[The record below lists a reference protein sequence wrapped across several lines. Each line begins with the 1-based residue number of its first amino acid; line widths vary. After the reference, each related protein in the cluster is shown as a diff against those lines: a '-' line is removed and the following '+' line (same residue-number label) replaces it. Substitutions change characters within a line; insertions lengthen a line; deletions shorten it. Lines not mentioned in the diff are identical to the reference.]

1 MLLAT
6 FFIFCACWLHVR
18 AEIVSTKYG
27 DIEGLVTSYPNASGP
42 FKSVSK
48 FLGVPFSAPP
58 TGELR
63 FKAPQ
68 PPKEW
73 KPKVYSAKTHGSV
86 CLQPKLFE
94 NLIEAFTSNFTFSE
108 DCLYLDIYSPNI
120 SLSLPVMVYIHGGG
134 YLMGTAIIFPSDIL
148 ALQGVVVV
156 IIQYRLG
163 PFGFLTTGDS
173 AAPGN
178 YGMLD
183 QVEALKWV
191 KENIENFG
199 GNPSKV
205 TIFGESAGGTS
216 VGLHLLSPLSRDLFH
231 QAIPESG
238 VDLSPFAIQPT
249 SFGLRFT
256 KELAR
261 KLNCGSS
268 DHSAMVSC
276 MRRKTASDMQRAAES
291 IKFGFVNYIYWAP
304 VVDKNFLHDTPQVLR
319 KKGEFKQVPLI
330 ITFTSNEGATFLGDM
345 VNNSLGLMESV
356 DNGVSPTLFKSFLT
370 KFAQVQNSRKK
381 NADLL
386 ADALEFMY
394 TPWPDN
400 SNTYALRSGLVD
412 VIGDNLF
419 VAPSHKVADVHGQ
432 VAPVYLYEFAHRG
445 KSSLVVRAE
454 WMGVVHAENI
464 PFDFGVPFLPK
475 FSPHYSQADRNVS
488 LFIMTMYANFARS
501 GDPSVSGVT
510 WEKYNSS
517 HRAYLK
523 VDTSPKLKASF
534 NSRRMSFWNN
544 YYPKL
549 KQVKFDVNKEVV
561 SGAKDVVTIGT
572 ALQVVFALIV
582 YLIY

>member
-6 FFIFCACWLHVR
+6 FLIFCAYWLHVR

-27 DIEGLVTSYPNASGP
+27 DIEGLVTLYPNASGP

-48 FLGVPFSAPP
+48 FLGVPFAAPP

-86 CLQPKLFE
+86 CLQFKLSE
-94 NLIEAFTSNFTFSE
+94 NLIKPFTSNFTFSE

-134 YLMGTAIIFPSDIL
+134 YVLGTAITSPSDIL

-191 KENIENFG
+191 KENIQNFG

-205 TIFGESAGGTS
+205 TIFGQSAGGFS

-256 KELAR
+256 KELAQ

-268 DHSAMVSC
+268 DHYVMVSC
-276 MRRKTASDMQRAAES
+276 MRSKTASDMQRAAES
-291 IKFGFVNYIYWAP
+291 IKFGFVNYLYWAP
-304 VVDKNFLHDTPQVLR
+304 VVDKNFLHDKPQVLR

-330 ITFTSNEGATFLGDM
+330 ITFTSHEGSFFLGDM

-356 DNGVSPTLFKSFLT
+356 ENGVSPTLFKSFLI
-370 KFAQVQNSRKK
+370 KFAHVQNSR
-381 NADLL
+381 
-386 ADALEFMY
+386 
-394 TPWPDN
+394 
-400 SNTYALRSGLVD
+400 
-412 VIGDNLF
+412 
-419 VAPSHKVADVHGQ
+419 
-432 VAPVYLYEFAHRG
+432 
-445 KSSLVVRAE
+445 
-454 WMGVVHAENI
+454 
-464 PFDFGVPFLPK
+464 
-475 FSPHYSQADRNVS
+475 
-488 LFIMTMYANFARS
+488 
-501 GDPSVSGVT
+501 
-510 WEKYNSS
+510 
-517 HRAYLK
+517 
-523 VDTSPKLKASF
+523 
-534 NSRRMSFWNN
+534 
-544 YYPKL
+544 
-549 KQVKFDVNKEVV
+549 
-561 SGAKDVVTIGT
+561 
-572 ALQVVFALIV
+572 
-582 YLIY
+582 